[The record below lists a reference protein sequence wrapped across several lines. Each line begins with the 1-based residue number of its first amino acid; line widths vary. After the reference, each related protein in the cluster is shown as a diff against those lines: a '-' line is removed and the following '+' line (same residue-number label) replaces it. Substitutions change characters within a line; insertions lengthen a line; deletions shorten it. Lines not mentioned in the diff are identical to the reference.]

1 MHYVSGP
8 GVKFSQR
15 GCTGIEF
22 VSNSVCCATFRS
34 HMLRHMLRHLQQN
47 GDESKLE
54 TGECRFKKK
63 TKHKNKKS
71 PANPN
76 ACLSQQ
82 QYKNK
87 KEGLFVSAADL
98 AGHDSSAFNVHY

>member
-8 GVKFSQR
+8 GVKF
-15 GCTGIEF
+15 CTGIEF
-22 VSNSVCCATFRS
+22 FSNSVCCATFRS

-54 TGECRFKKK
+54 TGECRFKKNKK
-63 TKHKNKKS
+63 TTQKQKS